1 MGDKLGV
8 AKEEKLF
15 PLQDIDLNIVDK
27 SAALASTS
35 EFFLDQRH
43 VNASLLKKKPVQ
55 ESKMKSSPPQITGIT
70 NGNAASRN
78 DKTAV
83 MCIQPRWRIF
93 RILLRR

>member
-35 EFFLDQRH
+35 EFFLDQRQAT
-43 VNASLLKKKPVQ
+43 ASLLKKKPVQ
-55 ESKMKSSPPQITGIT
+55 EMKVKSSPPEITGVT
-70 NGNAASRN
+70 DWRTATRN
-78 DKTAV
+78 DKTAFMHTV
-83 MCIQPRWRIF
+83 MVANNPNSP
-93 RILLRR
+93 